1 MSKGHTDLKPPGA
14 SQRRLNVIYF
24 IDSAK
29 TRSVSIPLGRLNLL
43 LALIFLIF
51 SWAVASIFVIAW
63 FGEKQLALSTRL
75 KSSLGTIFE
84 YQSRFDNVYE
94 LAYPPATH
102 TPDVSHDPAPPGLRG
117 EEYAESIP
125 SEFSQSQSTYATGS
139 SASSQGAAVVPPA
152 PPASQDSRVQSSG
165 PAASSQPSKQEN
177 VSSHNAPA
185 APAPTTGDAAES
197 KGASAGTGDVLV
209 TVGNTTLEKGSN
221 GVALH
226 FDLANRSTRTRAE
239 GYIWAIAEF
248 VGDDGQKYFIG
259 APRELKLNANGDP
272 TNPEKATYFGIK
284 RFKKQS
290 FNFPL
295 IKGRSGTFT
304 AVRIGIMDLSG
315 EGRRS
320 YRLST
325 EVRVR

>member
-1 MSKGHTDLKPPGA
+1 MSKGHVDLKSQGA

-29 TRSVSIPLGRLNLL
+29 TRSISIPLGRLNLL
-43 LALIFLIF
+43 LALIFLIV
-51 SWAVASIFVIAW
+51 SWSIASIFVIAW
-63 FGEKQLALSTRL
+63 LGEEQLALSTRL
-75 KSSLGTIFE
+75 KASLGTIFD

-94 LAYPPATH
+94 LAYPPASH
-102 TPDVSHDPAPPGLRG
+102 APDVGLDPAPPGLRA
-117 EEYAESIP
+117 EEYAEHMPTEP
-125 SEFSQSQSTYATGS
+125 SKA
-139 SASSQGAAVVPPA
+139 A
-152 PPASQDSRVQSSG
+152 PPPVSDAPNTSAASGGTSPSVAAPQQPPPQASDLAASSG
-165 PAASSQPSKQEN
+165 PTNAQNATAQAPSSPASTSSSDGGDDKTTPS
-177 VSSHNAPA
+177 
-185 APAPTTGDAAES
+185 
-197 KGASAGTGDVLV
+197 GTGDVLV
-209 TVGNTTLEKGSN
+209 TVGNTTLEKGQN

-226 FDLANRSTRTRAE
+226 FELANRSTRTRAE

-248 VGDDGQKYFIG
+248 VADDGQKYFIG
-259 APRELKLNANGDP
+259 APRELKLGANGDP

-295 IKGRSGTFT
+295 IKGRPGTFT

>member
-14 SQRRLNVIYF
+14 SQRRLNIIYF

-29 TRSVSIPLGRLNLL
+29 TRSISIPLGRLNLL
-43 LALIFLIF
+43 LALIFLVF
-51 SWAVASIFVIAW
+51 SWAFASIFVIAW

-75 KSSLGTIFE
+75 KSSLATIFE

-94 LAYPPATH
+94 LAYPPATPS
-102 TPDVSHDPAPPGLRG
+102 PDSGQDPAPPGLRA

-125 SEFSQSQSTYATGS
+125 SESSHSQPTAVVG
-139 SASSQGAAVVPPA
+139 ALAHSQGAALPTPETAVPQESRGQSAGPGTSQLPSNPVSATSQNAQAAQVPA
-152 PPASQDSRVQSSG
+152 P
-165 PAASSQPSKQEN
+165 
-177 VSSHNAPA
+177 
-185 APAPTTGDAAES
+185 GDIGES
-197 KGASAGTGDVLV
+197 KGASVGTGDVLV

-226 FDLANRSTRTRAE
+226 FELANRSTRTRAE

-290 FNFPL
+290 FNFPMV
-295 IKGRSGTFT
+295 KGRSGTFK